1 MISSFEKI
9 IKVFF
14 HEKNQNSK
22 KKVWCVD
29 GSVKLIDLLKQKH
42 LNRDWDIIF

>member
-14 HEKNQNSK
+14 PLKIPKLQ

-29 GSVKLIDLLKQKH
+29 GSVKLIELLKQKD
-42 LNRDWDIIF
+42 LNRDWDIII